1 VYTLG
6 IIPARGGSKRVPRKN
21 IKDFCGKP
29 LIAWTID
36 AALKST
42 LDEIIVSTDDPETR
56 GIAQDLGAWAPFL
69 RPDILATDYATSIDV
84 VLHALLWMKQNRNR
98 TPINVVLLQPTS
110 PLRTYKHVNLA
121 LRVYKTFQ
129 LDSLV
134 SGKYQADGAIYIAST
149 LCIYDNKSFVSEK
162 HRLADLWGG
171 EPMPDI
177 DTEQDWKEAE
187 RLMCL
192 RSK

>member
-1 VYTLG
+1 M
-6 IIPARGGSKRVPRKN
+6 IPARGGSKRLPRKN

-29 LIAWTID
+29 LITWTIE

-42 LDEIIVSTDDPETR
+42 LDEVIVSTDDPETR
-56 GIAQDLGAWAPFL
+56 GIAQDAGAWVPFL
-69 RPDILATDYATSIDV
+69 RPDILATDNATSIDV
-84 VLHALLWMKQNRNR
+84 VLHALLWMKQNRNT
-98 TPINVVLLQPTS
+98 TPVNVVLLQPTS

-134 SGKYQADGAIYIAST
+134 SGKYQADGCIYIATT
-149 LCIYDNKSFVSEK
+149 LCVYDNKSFVSEK
-162 HRLADLWGG
+162 HRLVDLWQGQ
-171 EPMPDI
+171 PMPDI
-177 DTEQDWKEAE
+177 DTEEDWKEAE
-187 RLMCL
+187 RLLCL